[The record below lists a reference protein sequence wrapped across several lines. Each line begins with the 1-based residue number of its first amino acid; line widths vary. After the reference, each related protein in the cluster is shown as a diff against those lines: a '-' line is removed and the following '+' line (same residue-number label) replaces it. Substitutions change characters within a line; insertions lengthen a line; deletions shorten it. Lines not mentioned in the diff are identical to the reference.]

1 MTKYIIADN
10 NQSVFVGKDKS
21 NKYTLTTDRA
31 KAVIFDTKSIADM
44 VFKSNLSKIIKNKGV
59 SVQTVALQIVDAVT
73 SVVQEP
79 AVVKEEQNTSINTD
93 SSKHIVTII
102 SDAVGKLNSRY
113 VTLSDELSKYDRQIT
128 DVEHYIEFN
137 IGKLNACGGY
147 KAYKLLQDVLIK
159 RRTVKDELQIIQM
172 VRDKMGFPE
181 EIAMIANKVQEL
193 DQRHYEPR
201 EFKYLFDDK
210 EKENGKEM

>member
-1 MTKYIIADN
+1 MVKYIIADN
-10 NQSVFVGKDKS
+10 KQTVFVGKDKGG
-21 NKYTLTTDRA
+21 KYTLTTDRA
-31 KAVIFDTKSIADM
+31 KAVIFDTKPIADM

-59 SVQTVALQIVDAVT
+59 SVQTVALQIVGSVT
-73 SVVQEP
+73 PVVQEP
-79 AVVKEEQNTSINTD
+79 VVVKEKQDAPADVT
-93 SSKHIVTII
+93 SSKHIVSII

-113 VTLSDELSKYDRQIT
+113 DTLTDELSKYDRQIT

-137 IGKLNACGGY
+137 TGKLNACGGY

-181 EIAMIANKVQEL
+181 EIALITNKVQEL

-201 EFKYLFDDK
+201 EFKYLFEDK